1 MVEITK
7 LTFIFFSYILYNF
20 IRFINIIF
28 WFSYFLYNIYIHN
41 NYKFIFKWNSII
53 NKILIGKSDL
63 NATAL
68 NCDDIHTI
76 VTAQDYFDDLDCDPM
91 LRDMAY
97 VLERER
103 ERNFDDPEIKT
114 NDMFT
119 KMLWRIETH
128 TLNLYKKRL
137 VECYRIYLTTK
148 YPSQF
153 ETHRKTDR
161 KWM

>member
-1 MVEITK
+1 
-7 LTFIFFSYILYNF
+7 
-20 IRFINIIF
+20 
-28 WFSYFLYNIYIHN
+28 
-41 NYKFIFKWNSII
+41 
-53 NKILIGKSDL
+53 
-63 NATAL
+63 
-68 NCDDIHTI
+68 
-76 VTAQDYFDDLDCDPM
+76 M
-91 LRDMAY
+91 LLDMAY
-97 VLERER
+97 TLER

-153 ETHRKTDR
+153 EAYKKKLEKYESKQSTTFSFQIF
-161 KWM
+161 